1 MRSAPFIWW
10 TLLFV
15 PLSFP
20 PLLDKMVDDEAT
32 NEQDDEGHNTENL
45 IPHPPAPSF
54 SASWRLCLYFFCSWY
69 HTTGCSCGVVLTW
82 QGVYELCVGIQPT
95 VGADYAVS
103 KIDTDYE
110 IGLCA
115 AMASSIIHMNF

>member
-1 MRSAPFIWW
+1 MRSAPLMWW

-54 SASWRLCLYFFCSWY
+54 SASWRLCLYFFCSWH

-82 QGVYELCVGIQPT
+82 QG
-95 VGADYAVS
+95 A
-103 KIDTDYE
+103 
-110 IGLCA
+110 GLLQSWESHEPFA
-115 AMASSIIHMNF
+115 TALQKDEMSLIKTRLGYSSI